1 MRLSSGIQFGFS
13 SGASVSTALDT
24 ILRRDAANT
33 LALKNS
39 TNAQEYRVYN
49 SDSTDD
55 EFVSLGFINNS
66 NVFGIETEATG
77 AGTIRPIAL
86 LGGNVGIGTT
96 TPAQLLS
103 VQGNGL
109 ISGNLTLANLI
120 ATGTV
125 NIQGQLS
132 ASSTATS
139 TFAGGIETAT
149 GIKINNLLGCSGTS
163 VLETNALGYITC
175 GSDDDSGGTPSGWTD
190 DGTLVRLTTQTDN
203 LSIGTTT
210 PDPRSIVTIGATS
223 TTANLLTLKMVQ
235 NQTGNPFIL
244 QNSASSTLF
253 FIDPSGGLVA
263 SASSTFAQNVNVT
276 GALSA
281 SSSLAVNGLSTL
293 TNVYASA
300 SSTFA
305 NSLSVAGL
313 LQIGGSIN
321 SSSTATS
328 TFAGGIS
335 SAGLNLSSGLT
346 ITTGS
351 INLSSGA
358 TSTFNN
364 GLKLSAGCFEDS
376 TGNCVGKD
384 SSTLGGFTSSQFLR
398 SDTSDNYTSGT
409 LT

>member
-1 MRLSSGIQFGFS
+1 
-13 SGASVSTALDT
+13 
-24 ILRRDAANT
+24 
-33 LALKNS
+33 
-39 TNAQEYRVYN
+39 
-49 SDSTDD
+49 
-55 EFVSLGFINNS
+55 
-66 NVFGIETEATG
+66 
-77 AGTIRPIAL
+77 
-86 LGGNVGIGTT
+86 
-96 TPAQLLS
+96 
-103 VQGNGL
+103 
-109 ISGNLTLANLI
+109 
-120 ATGTV
+120 
-125 NIQGQLS
+125 
-132 ASSTATS
+132 
-139 TFAGGIETAT
+139 
-149 GIKINNLLGCSGTS
+149 
-163 VLETNALGYITC
+163 
-175 GSDDDSGGTPSGWTD
+175 
-190 DGTLVRLTTQTDN
+190 
-203 LSIGTTT
+203 
-210 PDPRSIVTIGATS
+210 
-223 TTANLLTLKMVQ
+223 MVQ

-253 FIDPSGGLVA
+253 YIDPNGGLVS

-364 GLKLSAGCFEDS
+364 GLKLTAGCFEDS
-376 TGNCVGKD
+376 TGN
-384 SSTLGGFTSSQFLR
+384 
-398 SDTSDNYTSGT
+398 
-409 LT
+409 